1 MAPNI
6 LSSGKEEVVLKEA
19 DLTEFTLLVG
29 FRGQTF
35 RLACVSDR
43 ILVSEYPEDRIV
55 GFVRRG
61 SDFSGAIWLEDKCVA
76 DYLVSQPGKYCITEI
91 RDSFRMPENKIEAD
105 PVLYLLGAAWAH
117 KDVESARA

>member
-1 MAPNI
+1 MAPDI
-6 LSSGKEEVVLKEA
+6 LSSAGEEVVLKEA
-19 DLTEFTLLVG
+19 DLIEFKLLVG

-35 RLACVSDR
+35 RIACISDR
-43 ILVSEYPEDRIV
+43 IVVSEHPEDRVV

-91 RDSFRMPENKIEAD
+91 KDSFRLPETEIEAD

-117 KDVESARA
+117 KGAQGART